1 LPPRAPTATAPY
13 PGRAAAAAAAAAG
26 GESGATRA
34 PRPRSPPP
42 PPLRSL
48 FARPSRLKNAVP
60 RGLVRGN
67 NTTTTPA
74 RAHPGLAAPPRPLL
88 LPFLAL
94 LALLLLLPRP
104 AASTGTYD
112 PCAPQGSVAKGDG
125 FTLGVAYYPGG
136 DVGAWD
142 LDLEPCGAS
151 GRANLTAAG
160 ASSAV
165 YRPALDAMTFM
176 RSSPADEDAL
186 MAPAGVDVMSVVAY
200 GVDASGSDRFVRSPP
215 RRVRVKS
222 PNAVFG
228 DQTTGRVNAL
238 TLIARFDEGY
248 LKYLQWHDLGCG
260 DCAVGDACMKV
271 GDGHTACAGT
281 ESECACDAADGANQC
296 ALDVVGSVADALR
309 CQLTIATAFSG
320 TDKHSV
326 PLESAAQVE
335 RLGKYSVTG
344 ALRGA
349 GAGALADAVGG
360 RRR

>member
-1 LPPRAPTATAPY
+1 MPSRADSSGATTPPPPPRAPTRGSSLRL
-13 PGRAAAAAAAAAG
+13 GRF
-26 GESGATRA
+26 S
-34 PRPRSPPP
+34 
-42 PPLRSL
+42 
-48 FARPSRLKNAVP
+48 
-60 RGLVRGN
+60 
-67 NTTTTPA
+67 
-74 RAHPGLAAPPRPLL
+74 

-94 LALLLLLPRP
+94 LLLLLLLPRP

-271 GDGHTACAGT
+271 GDGHTACAGM